1 MSLPL
6 AVIRRNVWQIVALY
20 CPGAVVTDRIR
31 IECQN
36 CRRMV
41 VMSARELADKWGQH
55 LRLDVL
61 ERRGRCTAC
70 GSEDVEA
77 RPEYP
82 LAPGAGRI

>member
-1 MSLPL
+1 MIKITL
-6 AVIRRNVWQIVALY
+6 ADILRTA
-20 CPGAVVTDRIR
+20 ADSRIR

-36 CRRMV
+36 CHCMV

-70 GSEDVEA
+70 GSEDIEA

-82 LAPGAGRI
+82 LASGAGRI